1 MIRAHSIEAV
11 RVAEAAAL
19 AGLPEG
25 TLMARAATGLAEVA
39 AARLTESEGA
49 SVVALVGA
57 GDNGGDALYAVA
69 HLAEAGYAAAAV
81 LLPSSGRDGVH
92 SAALSA
98 AEAAG
103 VMVHVAAD
111 DPGEA
116 ADVVAGAD
124 LVLDGIVGI
133 GGRPGLRA
141 DAARLVD
148 AVDDAAWVIAVDV
161 ASGLDPSGG
170 AGEDD
175 AVWADETVT
184 FGTPKPAHLL
194 PAGEGATG
202 VLTVVDIGVPFDD
215 VPAAVERLTWDD
227 VAALWPV
234 PHAYDDKYS
243 RGVLGIVAGSEAY
256 PGAAVLCATAAAEA
270 GVGMIRYVGTP
281 TPVGLVHHAVPEA
294 VVGGGRVQAWAV
306 GSGLDAGADDDAA
319 RPQLDAARAALASDL
334 PVVVDAGGLDLVG
347 LSGGRR
353 DAPTVLTPH
362 AGELARLL
370 TRLHTRLHGSGTD
383 DAASDRSGGP
393 VSVDG
398 PGSRVTSPAGEVTVD
413 DVRADPLGHAR
424 RLAELTGATVL
435 LKGSTTLVVTD
446 GKPVRAQADAPAWL
460 ATAGAGDVLTGLV
473 GTLLAAGL
481 EPHDAASLG
490 ALVHGVA
497 ADRASGG
504 GPLRALAVA
513 HGIRPAVRDLLARGR
528 SAPE

>member
-1 MIRAHSIEAV
+1 MISAHSIEAV
-11 RVAEAAAL
+11 RAAEQAAMAD
-19 AGLPEG
+19 LPEG
-25 TLMARAATGLAEVA
+25 TLMARAALGLAEVA
-39 AARLTESEGA
+39 AARLSDTEGTT
-49 SVVALVGA
+49 VVGLVGG
-57 GDNGGDALYAVA
+57 GDNGGDTLYAVA
-69 HLAEAGYAAAAV
+69 HLAEAGYAAAVV
-81 LLPSSGRDGVH
+81 LLASSGREGVH
-92 SAALSA
+92 AGGLAA

-103 VMVHVAAD
+103 VMVHLASGG
-111 DPGEA
+111 PGEAAGPDALGDA
-116 ADVVAGAD
+116 ADVVAEAD

-133 GGRPGLRA
+133 GGRPGLRPE
-141 DAARLVD
+141 AARLVD
-148 AVDDAAWVIAVDV
+148 AIDDDAWVIAVDV
-161 ASGLDPSGG
+161 ASGLDPAGG

-202 VLTVVDIGVPFDD
+202 VLTVVDIGVPFGD

-234 PHAYDDKYS
+234 PHASDDKYS
-243 RGVLGIVAGSEAY
+243 RGVLGVVAGSEAY
-256 PGAAVLCATAAAEA
+256 PGAAVLCTTAAAEA

-294 VVGGGRVQAWAV
+294 VVGAGRVQAWVV
-306 GSGLDAGADDDAA
+306 GPGLDAQADDDSATA
-319 RPQLDAARAALASDL
+319 QLDAARDALASDL
-334 PVVVDAGGLDLVG
+334 PVVVDAGGLDLV
-347 LSGGRR
+347 SGDPR

-370 TRLHTRLHGSGTD
+370 TRLDGSTGRNEPAEGDAAGSGHSD
-383 DAASDRSGGP
+383 DPADRP
-393 VSVDG
+393 A
-398 PGSRVTSPAGEVTVD
+398 VTAD
-413 DVRADPLGHAR
+413 DVKADPLGHAR

-435 LKGSTTLVVTD
+435 LKGSTTLVVTED
-446 GKPVRAQADAPAWL
+446 HAVRAQADAPTWL
-460 ATAGAGDVLTGLV
+460 ATAGAGDVLSGVV

-481 EPHDAASLG
+481 QPHDAASLG

-528 SAPE
+528 SAPG